1 MFKPGT
7 LKHDHGKR
15 DLLKLMYV
23 RHPGWM
29 AIIWGRWWDFVSFKH
44 LDLDNNVLSQLI
56 CQHVISPSNMTSWL
70 VLAVVIGNPIHQK
83 YSPLNALLSPQLLG
97 IKYTFQHAYILYYE
111 FMKPHWTKS
120 LWIMKRINSSSRR
133 ICNAIYWGGDTK
145 KNILQSNVNSTCLCR
160 TRNKNLGLLFQ
171 YYHNAIIRQCY
182 AFGLVAGT
190 ILFLSWTLLLVAF
203 VIIAPLR
210 IVCVACWWLLLFWR
224 ICISGK
230 SSSTTHTK

>member
-1 MFKPGT
+1 
-7 LKHDHGKR
+7 
-15 DLLKLMYV
+15 
-23 RHPGWM
+23 
-29 AIIWGRWWDFVSFKH
+29 
-44 LDLDNNVLSQLI
+44 
-56 CQHVISPSNMTSWL
+56 
-70 VLAVVIGNPIHQK
+70 
-83 YSPLNALLSPQLLG
+83 
-97 IKYTFQHAYILYYE
+97 
-111 FMKPHWTKS
+111 MKPHWTES

-133 ICNAIYWGGDTK
+133 ICNAIYRGGDTK

-224 ICISGK
+224 ICKSGK
-230 SSSTTHTK
+230 SSSNTNQHTHTHEIAKIENHTHAFKPSHSHCANNANMIWDHTRNATRTFQAIKVNG